1 MFFVVESQKLV
12 NSVVVN
18 VEKERKKE
26 RLLEGVKNIAN
37 TCKYHVLEAGEDE
50 KQRKY
55 RVVEVEKV
63 KKLRKKC
70 VFVVESCGRSIP
82 RGSICRGVKRGK
94 KLGE

>member
-1 MFFVVESQKLV
+1 MQKSGQELTH
-12 NSVVVN
+12 
-18 VEKERKKE
+18 KTGKQRGRKCGERKKE

-63 KKLRKKC
+63 KKLGEKNVSLWWK
-70 VFVVESCGRSIP
+70 VVAVRFPAGPSAEG
-82 RGSICRGVKRGK
+82 
-94 KLGE
+94 

>member
-63 KKLRKKC
+63 KKLGEKTCLCGGK
-70 VFVVESCGRSIP
+70 VVAVRFPAGPSAEG
-82 RGSICRGVKRGK
+82 
-94 KLGE
+94 